1 MPEALKLF
9 ASTPKGMEQL
19 LADEIKK
26 HGGFHMNPVRAG
38 VEFSGTLET
47 AYKLCLWSRIAN
59 RVLLPLP
66 SFEAKTPEALYEGI
80 QKTDWSTH
88 MSPEGTLAVD
98 FNISRSKINH
108 SHFAALKVKDAIVD
122 QFRDKYDLR
131 PSVDTEYPDL
141 RINCYLAKNICRLS
155 IDLSGDS
162 LHRRGYRLEGGG
174 APLKENLAAAILTLA
189 NWPAIAAEGGAL
201 LDPMCGSGT
210 LLIEGAMIAA
220 DIAPGLLRSHF
231 GFNYWKQHD
240 PILWASL
247 LAEAEQRRE
256 AGLNKLPAIQ
266 GLDIDGKMIS
276 IARANVERARLDG
289 HINISS
295 GEVSTARPGELTPGL
310 VVCNPPY
317 GERLGGNKDLSRLY
331 RQLGSTLNQAFADW
345 HSAIF
350 TGLPKM
356 AGYTGLYPE
365 SKQTLFNGTL
375 QCTLFCYGARKS
387 ELSEALQGESE
398 GAPMLANRLRKNLKH
413 LGRWARREEINC
425 YRLYDADLPEYA
437 LAIDL
442 YHGEKL
448 WVNVQEYQA
457 PASIEPSKAAQ
468 RLRDALH
475 SIKEVLDVDASQLF
489 LKQRRKQKG
498 SSQYER
504 YDQKEQFYTVTETP
518 IKCLINLSDYLD
530 SGLFLDHRATRQ
542 MLGHMSKGKSF
553 LNLFAYTGVAT
564 LHAAAG
570 GASETLTVD
579 MSKTYLAWA
588 ERNMALNGFTGNQ
601 HGFIHS
607 DCLEWIKQAIQQG
620 LRYDLIF
627 LDPPSFSNSKR
638 MEETFDVLRDH
649 AALIQEVSQ
658 LLSEEGV
665 LIFSNNHRKFKMAH
679 EALPELEITDITAKT
694 IPEDFK
700 RNSKIHNCW
709 RITRKRDEK

>member
-1 MPEALKLF
+1 MPETLKLF

-19 LADEIKK
+19 LADEIKRY
-26 HGGFHMNPVRAG
+26 GGFHMKPVRAG

-47 AYKLCLWSRIAN
+47 AYRLCLWSRIAN
-59 RVLLPLP
+59 RVLLTLP

-80 QKTDWSTH
+80 QKTDWSQH

-131 PSVDTEYPDL
+131 PSVDTEFPDL

-174 APLKENLAAAILTLA
+174 APLKENLAAAILMLA
-189 NWPAIAAEGGAL
+189 DWPQIAANGGSL

-231 GFNYWKQHD
+231 GFRYWKQHD

-247 LAEAEQRRE
+247 QAEAEERSE
-256 AGLNKLPAIQ
+256 VGLKKLPSIQ
-266 GLDIDGKMIS
+266 GYDIDGKMIS
-276 IARANVERARLDG
+276 IARANVERAGLNG
-289 HINISS
+289 YINITAS
-295 GEVSTARPGELTPGL
+295 EVAKAEPNDLNPGL

-317 GERLGGNKDLSRLY
+317 GERLGGSKDLALLY
-331 RQLGSTLNQAFADW
+331 RQLGSTLNRRFADW
-345 HSAIF
+345 KSAIF

-356 AGYTGLYPE
+356 ASHTGLYPE
-365 SKQTLFNGTL
+365 ATHILFNGPL
-375 QCTLFCYGARKS
+375 KCNLLCYGERRD
-387 ELSEALQGESE
+387 ELDIALEGESQ
-398 GAPMLANRLRKNLKH
+398 GAPMLANRLSKNLKH
-413 LGRWARREEINC
+413 LRRWAKREEISC
-425 YRLYDADLPEYA
+425 YRVYDADLPEYA

-442 YHGEKL
+442 YQGENR
-448 WVNVQEYQA
+448 WVHVQEYQA
-457 PASIEPSKAAQ
+457 PNTVDPTKAAQ

-475 SIKEVLDVDASQLF
+475 TIKEVLQVSNDQLF
-489 LKQRRKQKG
+489 LKQRRRQKG
-498 SSQYER
+498 QAQYER
-504 YDQKEQFYTVTETP
+504 YDQRGEYHQVQEGQIY
-518 IKCLINLSDYLD
+518 CLVNLSDYLD
-530 SGLFLDHRATRQ
+530 TGLFLDHRITRQ
-542 MLGHMSKGKSF
+542 MLSQIAKGKRF

-570 GASETLTVD
+570 GATATMTVD
-579 MSKTYLAWA
+579 MSNTYLEWA
-588 ERNMALNGFTGNQ
+588 QRNMELNGFSGNQ
-601 HGFIHS
+601 HHFVQA
-607 DCLEWIKQAIQQG
+607 DCLEWIKQAVEAG
-620 LRYDLIF
+620 NYYDLIF

-638 MEETFDVLRDH
+638 MEQTFDVLRDH
-649 AALIQEVSQ
+649 VP
-658 LLSEEGV
+658 LLSQVAELLSDNGV
-665 LIFSNNHRKFKMAH
+665 LIFSNNHRKFKMEY
-679 EALPELEITDITAKT
+679 EALPQLLIEDITSQT

-700 RNSKIHNCW
+700 RNPKIHNCW
-709 RITRKRDEK
+709 RITRKVS

>member
-19 LADEIKK
+19 LADEIKQL
-26 HGGFHMNPVRAG
+26 GGFHMNPVRAG
-38 VEFSGTLET
+38 VEFTGTLET
-47 AYKLCLWSRIAN
+47 AYKLCLWSRVAN
-59 RVLLPLP
+59 RVLLSLP

-80 QKTDWSTH
+80 QRTDWSKQ

-108 SHFAALKVKDAIVD
+108 SHYAALKVKDAVVD

-174 APLKENLAAAILTLA
+174 APLKENLAAAILLLA
-189 NWPAIAAEGGAL
+189 GWPAIAAEGGSL
-201 LDPMCGSGT
+201 VDPMCGSAT
-210 LLIEGAMIAA
+210 LLIEGAMMAA

-231 GFNYWKQHD
+231 GFTFWKQHD

-256 AGLNKLPAIQ
+256 LGLATLPAIQ
-266 GLDIDGKMIS
+266 GFDIDGKMIS
-276 IARANVERARLDG
+276 IARANIERAGLQQQ
-289 HINISS
+289 INVTGADITQA
-295 GEVSTARPGELTPGL
+295 VPADLPPGL
-310 VVCNPPY
+310 VVTNPPY
-317 GERLGGNKDLSRLY
+317 GERLGGNKDLSQLY
-331 RQLGSTLNQAFADW
+331 RQLGSTLNKAFSDW
-345 HSAIF
+345 RSAIF

-356 AGYTGLYPE
+356 ASYTGLYPE
-365 SKQTLFNGTL
+365 TKETLFNGTL
-375 QCTLFCYGARKS
+375 QCVLLCYGARKS
-387 ELSEALQGESE
+387 ELSKALDGKSE
-398 GAPMLANRLRKNLKH
+398 GAPMLANRLNKNRRRLANW
-413 LGRWARREEINC
+413 LRREEISC

-442 YHGEKL
+442 YQGDRL

-457 PASIEPSKAAQ
+457 PASIDPAKAAQ

-475 SIKEVLDVDASQLF
+475 SIKEVLDISNSQLF

-504 YDQKEQFYTVTETP
+504 YDQKEQFHTVTEGP
-518 IKCLINLSDYLD
+518 IKCLVNLSDYLD
-530 SGLFLDHRATRQ
+530 SGLFLDHRLTRR
-542 MLGHMSKGKSF
+542 MIGEMSRGKRF

-564 LHAAAG
+564 LYAAAG
-570 GASETLTVD
+570 GASETRTID
-579 MSKTYLAWA
+579 MSNTYIAWA
-588 ERNMALNGFTGNQ
+588 QRNMELNGFTGAEHNLLKA
-601 HGFIHS
+601 
-607 DCLEWIKQAIQQG
+607 DCLEWIKQEFKQG
-620 LRYDLIF
+620 GQYDLIF

-638 MEETFDVLRDH
+638 MEQTFDVLRDH
-649 AALIQEVSQ
+649 VALIDEVSQ
-658 LLSEEGV
+658 LLSDGGT
-665 LIFSNNHRKFKMAH
+665 LIFSNNNRKFKMDH
-679 EALPELEITDITAKT
+679 DALPALEIIDMSAQT

-700 RNSKIHNCW
+700 RNQKIHNCW
-709 RITRKRDEK
+709 RITRKGEE

>member
-1 MPEALKLF
+1 MPEELKLF

-19 LADEIKK
+19 LADEIKQL
-26 HGGFHMNPVRAG
+26 GGFYMNPVRAG
-38 VEFSGTLET
+38 VEFTGTLET
-47 AYKLCLWSRIAN
+47 AYKLCLWSRVAN
-59 RVLLPLP
+59 RVLLSLP

-80 QKTDWSTH
+80 QRTDWSKQ

-108 SHFAALKVKDAIVD
+108 SHYAALKVKDAVVD

-174 APLKENLAAAILTLA
+174 APLKENLAAAILLSA
-189 NWPAIAAEGGAL
+189 GWPAIAEKGGSL
-201 LDPMCGSGT
+201 VDPMCGSAT
-210 LLIEGAMIAA
+210 LLIEGAMMAA

-231 GFNYWKQHD
+231 GFTFWKQHD

-247 LAEAEQRRE
+247 RMEAEQRRDR
-256 AGLNKLPAIQ
+256 GLAKLPAIQ
-266 GLDIDGKMIS
+266 GFDIDGKMIS
-276 IARANVERARLDG
+276 IARANIERAGLQEQ
-289 HINISS
+289 INIAAKDI
-295 GEVSTARPGELTPGL
+295 TQATPAELPPGL
-310 VVCNPPY
+310 VVTNPPY
-317 GERLGGNKDLSRLY
+317 GERLGGNKDLSQLY
-331 RQLGSTLNQAFADW
+331 RQLGSTLNKAFSDW

-356 AGYTGLYPE
+356 ASYTGLYPE
-365 SKQTLFNGTL
+365 TKQTLFNGTI
-375 QCTLFCYGARKS
+375 QCVLLCYGARKS
-387 ELSEALQGESE
+387 ELSKALNGESE
-398 GAPMLANRLRKNLKH
+398 GAPMLTNRLKKNRRRLANW
-413 LGRWARREEINC
+413 LRREEISC

-442 YHGEKL
+442 YQGDKC

-457 PASIEPSKAAQ
+457 PASIDPAKAAQ

-475 SIKEVLDVDASQLF
+475 SIKEVLEINNAQLF

-504 YDQKEQFYTVTETP
+504 YDQKEQFHTVTEGP
-518 IKCLINLSDYLD
+518 IKCLVNLSDYLD
-530 SGLFLDHRATRQ
+530 SGLFLDHRLTRR
-542 MLGHMSKGKSF
+542 MIGEMSRGKRF

-564 LHAAAG
+564 LYAAAG
-570 GASETLTVD
+570 GARETRTID
-579 MSKTYLAWA
+579 MSNTYITWA
-588 ERNMALNGFTGNQ
+588 QRNMELNGFTGTE
-601 HGFIHS
+601 HHLLKA
-607 DCLEWIKQAIQQG
+607 DCLEWIKQELKQG
-620 LRYDLIF
+620 TQYDLIF

-638 MEETFDVLRDH
+638 MEQTFDVLRDH
-649 AALIQEVSQ
+649 AALLNEVSQ
-658 LLSEEGV
+658 LLSDDGI
-665 LIFSNNHRKFKMAH
+665 LIFSNNNRKFKMDH
-679 EALPELEITDITAKT
+679 DALPALEVIDISAQT

-700 RNSKIHNCW
+700 RNQKIHNCW
-709 RITRKRDEK
+709 RITRKGAK